1 MGFSFLYSLIYK
13 GMSRKVVFDDL
24 NTHLLPVG
32 NNTTPSRTSLS
43 RLFRNKSKYEVKE
56 QEQSRH
62 QPSKPL
68 KERFLSAL
76 RLRTPLKTDDIDK
89 KIREITKM
97 LDKYEKDKT
106 FYKNS
111 EDNHKNI
118 KINLQKQIDGYKSY
132 KDNIMKATT
141 QSEMKYILPD
151 FQKLEEK
158 LTVLQKMGELYDLIN
173 WLTELSYWNETYITK
188 EKKEL
193 VSNFVLVRINASIK
207 TLKTS
212 DNLDTFKEPISDDDY
227 NMLYNYL
234 TTDTVNEIPL
244 QILNDYELGLLF
256 KELANWFRPKD
267 RTISEM
273 ALLLV
278 EINNILQIHKG
289 YIEIKSERIT
299 VNKLKDE
306 LIDKIEDILENKKPS
321 DDDFINALKDLGY
334 LLAEDIL
341 QFEELLELELLTDDI
356 LTIKDLDNILPKEDL
371 QKLKGLLENYEHSEL
386 NDLQMLKELYDNKD
400 AFLISMLKNVESDVR
415 GGRKASV
422 KKEICGKLRC
432 IYKISGSR
440 KEHVKYKGRLITVAD
455 YKRIHKIRKA

>member
-1 MGFSFLYSLIYK
+1 
-13 GMSRKVVFDDL
+13 
-24 NTHLLPVG
+24 
-32 NNTTPSRTSLS
+32 
-43 RLFRNKSKYEVKE
+43 
-56 QEQSRH
+56 
-62 QPSKPL
+62 
-68 KERFLSAL
+68 
-76 RLRTPLKTDDIDK
+76 
-89 KIREITKM
+89 
-97 LDKYEKDKT
+97 
-106 FYKNS
+106 
-111 EDNHKNI
+111 
-118 KINLQKQIDGYKSY
+118 
-132 KDNIMKATT
+132 
-141 QSEMKYILPD
+141 
-151 FQKLEEK
+151 
-158 LTVLQKMGELYDLIN
+158 
-173 WLTELSYWNETYITK
+173 
-188 EKKEL
+188 
-193 VSNFVLVRINASIK
+193 
-207 TLKTS
+207 
-212 DNLDTFKEPISDDDY
+212 
-227 NMLYNYL
+227 
-234 TTDTVNEIPL
+234 
-244 QILNDYELGLLF
+244 
-256 KELANWFRPKD
+256 
-267 RTISEM
+267 M